1 MSTRMNGLFPCASCT
16 LLRQPPLPPT
26 CTPWGIL
33 STQHIGTEP
42 LSTIRSHFTAK
53 KKKKPKNISFTMDS
67 STQLR
72 GGEERLKNHKIK
84 QDKALQ
90 KCKIM
95 SPASVL
101 SLNYVSVTLS
111 QGQSRKKKL
120 LDSPC
125 RRGFI
130 TLLALDN
137 LITSKVV
144 QQFSTVLNLFQ
155 F

>member
-1 MSTRMNGLFPCASCT
+1 
-16 LLRQPPLPPT
+16 
-26 CTPWGIL
+26 
-33 STQHIGTEP
+33 
-42 LSTIRSHFTAK
+42 
-53 KKKKPKNISFTMDS
+53 MDS

-144 QQFSTVLNLFQ
+144 
-155 F
+155 

>member
-1 MSTRMNGLFPCASCT
+1 MAKNDVKLWAQEWMVCFPVQVVHSCASPPCPQHAHHGEFFQHST
-16 LLRQPPLPPT
+16 LVQSPFLPSEV
-26 CTPWGIL
+26 I
-33 STQHIGTEP
+33 SQQ
-42 LSTIRSHFTAK
+42 
-53 KKKKPKNISFTMDS
+53 KKKPKNLSFTMDS

-144 QQFSTVLNLFQ
+144 
-155 F
+155 